1 MSDTKRI
8 LLFKLL
14 RKQSLGIVG
23 FSLMFV
29 CCRRPISKEM
39 PLLWEQIK
47 QPFRSHFFIL
57 VGLLFGVYSLE
68 M

>member
-1 MSDTKRI
+1 
-8 LLFKLL
+8 
-14 RKQSLGIVG
+14 
-23 FSLMFV
+23 MFV
-29 CCRRPISKEM
+29 CCRRPIRKEM

-57 VGLLFGVYSLE
+57 VGLLFGFYNLE